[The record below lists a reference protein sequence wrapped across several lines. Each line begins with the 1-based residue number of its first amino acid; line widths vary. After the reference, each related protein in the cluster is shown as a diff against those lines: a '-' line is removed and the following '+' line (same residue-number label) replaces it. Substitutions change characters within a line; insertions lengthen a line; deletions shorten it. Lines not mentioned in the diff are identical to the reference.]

1 MGQMFLRDTAAINFQ
16 STFTTPESRQMSA
29 PVTKSA
35 L

>member
-1 MGQMFLRDTAAINFQ
+1 MGQMFLRDTAAISFQ

-29 PVTKSA
+29 AVTKSE